1 MLVAA
6 TAGCGVRLDTPPP
19 EPPTPDAA
27 EQVRQEAALAAA
39 TLAAPRRSSAA
50 RGADGAD
57 GATGAADEAGAA
69 DENPGAAGA
78 DDAPA
83 AALLE
88 IADDARAQEAA
99 LGGVWVAWPD
109 GAPEGVATPPVR
121 TAPPVADPMPSD
133 VLTLLLDGAE
143 TAREAALSVGG
154 DDVAAVLAAVALARQ
169 DDAVDLAAALGT
181 EAGGVPAGEPL
192 TVEALRRRG
201 ADGPTVRVLDQARY
215 ALETMAARTGGA
227 DRERAIARVAQLQ
240 ALVDAA
246 LAAGAPDDRLPA
258 YALDAP
264 PEGTGLDPLAAAAA
278 GAERR
283 LVEHWVFSLT
293 LVGAEERP
301 ALVAAAEDA
310 AAQVRAWGGSLPALP
325 GVA

>member
-39 TLAAPRRSSAA
+39 TLAATATAA
-50 RGADGAD
+50 AGGADGAD

-109 GAPEGVATPPVR
+109 GAPEGVATPRCGPPR
-121 TAPPVADPMPSD
+121 RWPTPCRRTCSPSSSTAPRRP
-133 VLTLLLDGAE
+133 G
-143 TAREAALSVGG
+143 
-154 DDVAAVLAAVALARQ
+154 RQ
-169 DDAVDLAAALGT
+169 
-181 EAGGVPAGEPL
+181 
-192 TVEALRRRG
+192 R
-201 ADGPTVRVLDQARY
+201 
-215 ALETMAARTGGA
+215 
-227 DRERAIARVAQLQ
+227 
-240 ALVDAA
+240 
-246 LAAGAPDDRLPA
+246 
-258 YALDAP
+258 
-264 PEGTGLDPLAAAAA
+264 
-278 GAERR
+278 
-283 LVEHWVFSLT
+283 
-293 LVGAEERP
+293 
-301 ALVAAAEDA
+301 
-310 AAQVRAWGGSLPALP
+310 
-325 GVA
+325 